1 MRSLKIFKDIGS
13 HSWLSESTP
22 GGRLSVSL
30 GKSHSAEFDGG
41 RPWVRGRILP
51 REVGKDYTL
60 HDKLKV
66 TEPQGFRQS
75 CQNSADRSGFCKPP
89 EGWHADKLE

>member
-1 MRSLKIFKDIGS
+1 M
-13 HSWLSESTP
+13 
-22 GGRLSVSL
+22 SL

-51 REVGKDYTL
+51 REAGKDYTL

-66 TEPQGFRQS
+66 MFVIVPGTQTELNCRTARGQTELSEFR
-75 CQNSADRSGFCKPP
+75 
-89 EGWHADKLE
+89 